1 MIMGEKRKSAT
12 SKRKKG
18 KLYSSFTKF
27 RKEWLEPIVIAL
39 VLVIFIKTFLIQNFK
54 IPSSSM
60 EDTLLIGDRL
70 FAVKFLYGTKI
81 PFTTTR
87 ILKIRDPKPGDIIV
101 FKYPLEPSTPF
112 IKRCVAVGGQTIEIR
127 DKKVFVDGEL
137 QELPEHVKFIDH
149 NIFSSRYGNRDN
161 YPPTKIPEGNFFA
174 MGDNRDNSNDSRYWE
189 FVPYENIK
197 GKASFIYWSLEPD
210 VPIYDVIHKVR
221 WRRILDII
229 R

>member
-12 SKRKKG
+12 TKRKKG

-87 ILKIRDPKPGDIIV
+87 ILKIRDPKPGDVIV

-127 DKKVFVDGEL
+127 DKKVYVDGEL
-137 QELPEHVKFIDH
+137 QELPEHVKFIDN
-149 NIFSSRYGNRDN
+149 NILSSRYGNRDN
-161 YPPTKIPEGNFFA
+161 YPPTKIPDGNFFA

-197 GKASFIYWSLEPD
+197 GKALFIYWSLEPD
-210 VPIYDVIHKVR
+210 VPIFDVIHKVR
-221 WRRILDII
+221 WRRIFDLI